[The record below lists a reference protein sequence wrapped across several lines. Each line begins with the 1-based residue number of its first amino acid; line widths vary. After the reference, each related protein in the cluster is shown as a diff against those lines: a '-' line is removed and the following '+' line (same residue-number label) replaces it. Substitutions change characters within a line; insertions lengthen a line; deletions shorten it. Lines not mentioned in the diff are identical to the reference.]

1 MRTTRGLYKGMVAVG
16 FAVLLIA
23 SSARLGAQ
31 QSTDPAIRIGNNDLG
46 GVVTG
51 PNGPEAGVWVIAETT
66 DLPTKFAKIVVTD
79 DRGRYVMPDLP
90 KANYRVW
97 VRGYGL
103 VDSPKVQTAPG
114 KILNLQAV
122 VAPNA
127 AAAAD
132 YYPAIYWY
140 SMLKIPAK
148 SEFPG
153 TGPDGNGMAANMK
166 SQVDWLANVKS
177 LGCMSCHAL
186 GTIGTRTIPKEL
198 GEFKNSTEAWQRRI
212 QSGQTMT
219 QMTNVVGRL
228 GPQRSLAL
236 WADWTDRIAAGE
248 LPFAKPERPQGIER
262 NIVLTLWDWS
272 RPTAYLHDLIGTDRR
287 NPTLYPN
294 GKFYG
299 SPEESTD
306 YVPILD
312 PVTHTATEV
321 KHPVRDPQTPSS
333 RSAPMMPSPYWGA
346 DPIWDSQTSNHNPM
360 MDEKGRVWFTVR
372 VRPPDNP
379 DFCKK
384 GSDHP
389 SAKVFP
395 LEQANRHLSM
405 YDPATGK
412 FTLISTCFPT
422 HHLIFAEDA
431 NNTLWTSAGGP
442 TSGVVGWLNRK
453 MYEETGD
460 EVKSQGWTPF
470 ILDTNGNG
478 KRDEYVEPD
487 QPVDPNKDKRVVTA
501 LYSVNVNP
509 VDGSVWGTSLG
520 VPGYVVRVAPG
531 ADPTHTAITEIYE
544 PPFPGYGPR
553 GGDIDRNGVY
563 WASMASG
570 HLASFDRTKCKG
582 PLNGPSATGKHCP
595 EGWTYYRLPGPQFRD
610 VPDDGSAEASYY
622 TWVDWFDTS
631 GLGKNVPIATGNM
644 NDALLALVN
653 GQFVN
658 LRVPYPIGFFTK
670 WVEGRID
677 DRECRLEGQSAVDDL
692 LHQNHVPPRR
702 RQGEPA
708 QGREVPA
715 APRSAGAVNG
725 ARSGIP
731 GIQKLQPSGGLL
743 PVVGHGHIGY
753 DPLIL
758 EL

>member
-1 MRTTRGLYKGMVAVG
+1 MRTTRGLYIGLMAIAI
-16 FAVLLIA
+16 AVLLTA
-23 SSARLGAQ
+23 PSARLSAQ

-66 DLPTKFAKIVVTD
+66 DLPTEFAKIVVTD

-90 KANYRVW
+90 KANYHVW

-114 KILNLQAV
+114 KILDLQAV
-122 VAPNA
+122 VAPSA
-127 AAAAD
+127 AAAAE

-166 SQVDWLANVKS
+166 SQAEWLAGVKS

-198 GEFKNSTEAWQRRI
+198 GEFKTSMEAWQRRI

-219 QMTNVVGRL
+219 QMNNVVGRL

-287 NPTLYPN
+287 NPTLYPH

-299 SPEESTD
+299 SAEESTD

-360 MDEKGRVWFTVR
+360 MDEKGRVWFTAR
-372 VRPPDNP
+372 VRPPGNP

-389 SAKVFP
+389 SAKVSP
-395 LEQANRHLSM
+395 LESANRHLSM

-431 NNTLWTSAGGP
+431 NNTLWTSAGGA
-442 TSGVVGWLNRK
+442 TNAVAGWLNRK

-460 EVKSQGWTPF
+460 EGKSQGWTPF

-478 KRDEYVEPD
+478 KRDDYVEPD
-487 QPVDPNKDKRVVTA
+487 QPVDPNKDKRVVTG

-544 PPFPGYGPR
+544 PPLPGYGPR

-570 HLASFDRTKCKG
+570 HLGSFDRTKCKG
-582 PLNGPSATGKHCP
+582 PLNGPNATGKHCP
-595 EGWTYYRLPGPQFRD
+595 EGWAYYRLPGPQFKD
-610 VPDDGSAEASYY
+610 VSDDGSAEASYY
-622 TWVDWFDTS
+622 SWVDWFDTS

-677 DRECRLEGQSAVDDL
+677 DANAGWKGRALWATYSTRTMFHLEGGKE
-692 LHQNHVPPRR
+692 NRP
-702 RQGEPA
+702 
-708 QGREVPA
+708 
-715 APRSAGAVNG
+715 
-725 ARSGIP
+725 
-731 GIQKLQPSGGLL
+731 K
-743 PVVGHGHIGY
+743 VVKFQLRP
-753 DPLIL
+753 DPLAQ
-758 EL
+758 